1 VAEDLSPHDAVLAAN
16 DAFYHAFNEKD
27 IEAMD
32 AVWAAS
38 ADVACVHPGW
48 NLLFGRDQV
57 IESWRRILSNP
68 EQLRIFTGGESVVF
82 VGEVALVLCR
92 ELVGGAP
99 LAATNVFVQQGG
111 AWKLLHHHSGPVS
124 M

>member
-1 VAEDLSPHDAVLAAN
+1 MAESRSPEDAVLAAN

-32 AVWAAS
+32 AIWAVS
-38 ADVACVHPGW
+38 PDVACVHPGW
-48 NLLFGRDQV
+48 NLLFGREQV
-57 IESWRRILSNP
+57 IDSWRRILSNP
-68 EQLRIFTGGESVVF
+68 EQLRIFTGGETVIF
-82 VGEVALVLCR
+82 AGEVALVLCR

-99 LAATNVFVQQGG
+99 LAATNVFVQEDG

>member
-1 VAEDLSPHDAVLAAN
+1 MEESDTPQDAVLAAN

-27 IEAMD
+27 IEAME
-32 AVWAAS
+32 AIWAS
-38 ADVACVHPGW
+38 SDDIACIHPGW
-48 NLLFGRDQV
+48 NLILGRELV

-82 VGEVALVLCR
+82 VGEVVLVLCR

-99 LAATNVFVQQGG
+99 LAATNVFVQEAG
-111 AWKLLHHHSGPVS
+111 AWKLLHHHSGPVGQ
-124 M
+124 

>member
-1 VAEDLSPHDAVLAAN
+1 VAESESREEAVLAAN
-16 DAFYHAFNEKD
+16 EAFYHAFNEKD
-27 IEAMD
+27 IDAMD
-32 AVWAAS
+32 SAWAAS

-48 NLLFGRDQV
+48 NLLFGREQV
-57 IESWRRILSNP
+57 IESWRRILANP
-68 EQLRIFTGGESVVF
+68 EQLRIFTGGETVVF
-82 VGEVALVLCR
+82 VGDVALVLCR

-99 LAATNVFVQQGG
+99 LAATNVFVQEDG